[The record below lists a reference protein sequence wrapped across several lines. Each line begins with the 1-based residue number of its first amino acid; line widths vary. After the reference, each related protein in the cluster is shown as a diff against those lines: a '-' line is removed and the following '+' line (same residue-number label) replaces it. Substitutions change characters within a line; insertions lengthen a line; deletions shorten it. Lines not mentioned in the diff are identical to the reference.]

1 MPRKRPALSELFIVE
16 GDSAGGSAKQ
26 GRNRKMQ
33 AILPLKGKIL
43 NVERARFDK
52 MLSSAE
58 VGTLITALGT
68 GIGPGEYN
76 PDKIRYHKIVIMTD
90 ADVDGSH
97 IRTLLLTFFFRQM
110 PELIE
115 RGHIY
120 IAQPPLYK
128 VKRGKQ
134 EVYLKDTEAL
144 DAYLLSSTIDDHQLF
159 LSKDTPPV
167 TGVALEKLLKDYSQS
182 QVIKAHLQSK
192 YPSHLLDALTLIPRL
207 DVSAIGDKQAVDE
220 WALALENQLNDLEP
234 KLDAKVEAVQVLGG
248 DDGNGHWLPRV
259 TLHIHRLPHQYLLD
273 TNFLGSADYMRLLK
287 LSANWNTVLSNSA
300 FCVVVTRISSLKIL
314 SIYGNS

>member
-1 MPRKRPALSELFIVE
+1 M
-16 GDSAGGSAKQ
+16 
-26 GRNRKMQ
+26 
-33 AILPLKGKIL
+33 
-43 NVERARFDK
+43 
-52 MLSSAE
+52 
-58 VGTLITALGT
+58 
-68 GIGPGEYN
+68 
-76 PDKIRYHKIVIMTD
+76 H
-90 ADVDGSH
+90 
-97 IRTLLLTFFFRQM
+97 LLL
-110 PELIE
+110 
-115 RGHIY
+115 
-120 IAQPPLYK
+120 
-128 VKRGKQ
+128 
-134 EVYLKDTEAL
+134 
-144 DAYLLSSTIDDHQLF
+144 
-159 LSKDTPPV
+159 
-167 TGVALEKLLKDYSQS
+167 
-182 QVIKAHLQSK
+182 
-192 YPSHLLDALTLIPRL
+192 IPKL